1 MSAGESG
8 TAHPVPRW
16 AWGVLALS
24 LAAVVLPAAAGLGSR
39 FGAWHFRT
47 GFALLKV
54 DVYLGGA
61 AVLVAGVAFGVAL
74 TRRFR
79 PAWPVALAAVLL
91 PLFPLAT
98 ILGAYHDAGV
108 LPRIHDI
115 TTDPADP
122 PGFEAVVPLRPPGAN
137 TLVYGGPALAAQQAA
152 AYPDIRPILSPL
164 TPDRAYELAR
174 SLVHA
179 YGWKPVREDPQAGAI
194 EAVDTTF
201 WFGFK
206 DDISIR
212 VRPREGGSRVD
223 VRSVSR
229 VGVSDVGT
237 NARRIRRFIRDFQG
251 G

>member
-1 MSAGESG
+1 MNAPESG
-8 TAHPVPRW
+8 SAHTVPRW

-24 LAAVVLPAAAGLGSR
+24 LLALALPVVAGMGSR

-47 GFALLKV
+47 GFALLKA

-61 AVLVAGVAFGVAL
+61 AMLVAAVAFGVTLAP
-74 TRRFR
+74 RFR
-79 PAWPVALAAVLL
+79 SGWPVALAALLL
-91 PLFPLAT
+91 PLFPLAS
-98 ILGAYHDAGV
+98 ILGAYHDAQV

-115 TTDPADP
+115 TTDTEDP
-122 PGFEAVVPLRPPGAN
+122 PGFEAVVPLRPADAN
-137 TLVYGGPALAAQQAA
+137 TLVYGGPALAARQAA
-152 AYPDIRPILSPL
+152 AYPDIGPIFSRL

-179 YGWKPVREDPQAGAI
+179 YGWKPVREDPDAGAI

-206 DDISIR
+206 DDVSIR

-223 VRSVSR
+223 IRSVSR

-237 NARRIRRFIRDFQG
+237 NARRIRRFIRDFEG